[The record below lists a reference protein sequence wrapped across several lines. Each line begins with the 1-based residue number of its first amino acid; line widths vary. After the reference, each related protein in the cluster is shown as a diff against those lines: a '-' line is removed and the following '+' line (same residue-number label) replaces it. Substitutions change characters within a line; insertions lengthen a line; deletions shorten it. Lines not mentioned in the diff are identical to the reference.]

1 MSTDMNIDMTDE
13 TKQKKS
19 LGGHLKSFAPLI
31 VLLAGLGFA
40 LSQGWHELLTLES
53 IRTNIGAVDAQIASN
68 FLLVFVGFMLIYA
81 AATAF
86 MVPASFLT
94 IAGGAIFG
102 LTFGIPLFG
111 ALATVVGA
119 TLGASILFTVA
130 KTSLGETLRGIAGP
144 FISKMEDEYNEAPVL
159 YLVILRLVP
168 AVPFAVA
175 NIAPSLLGAKF
186 RHYLPTTFFGIMPG
200 TLAYS
205 WIGASAAEVIRDT
218 TVSLDNA
225 GAFIGDLTGKVAPA
239 FIALFV
245 VSLIPVAIKKLTK
258 KGATAQTEE

>member
-1 MSTDMNIDMTDE
+1 MSVNMNTPMTDD
-13 TKQKKS
+13 TKKPKT
-19 LGGHLKSFAPLI
+19 LGDHLKSFAPFI

-53 IRTNIGAVDAQIASN
+53 IRANIGAVDAQIAAN
-68 FLLVFVGFMLIYA
+68 FLLVFLGFTLIYA
-81 AATAF
+81 ACTAF

-102 LTFGIPLFG
+102 LTFGIPLYG
-111 ALATVVGA
+111 ALATVFGA
-119 TLGASILFTVA
+119 TLGASVLFLVA

-144 FISKMEDEYNEAPVL
+144 FLAKMEKEYNEAPVL

-186 RHYLPTTFFGIMPG
+186 RNYLPTTFFGIMPG

-205 WIGASAAEVIRDT
+205 WIGASAAEIIRDPN
-218 TVSLDNA
+218 VSLDSA
-225 GAFIGDLTGKVAPA
+225 DAFIGGLIAKVAPA
-239 FIALFV
+239 FVALFV
-245 VSLIPVAIKKLTK
+245 VSLIPVAYKKFFK
-258 KGATAQTEE
+258 KTPSVPVAD